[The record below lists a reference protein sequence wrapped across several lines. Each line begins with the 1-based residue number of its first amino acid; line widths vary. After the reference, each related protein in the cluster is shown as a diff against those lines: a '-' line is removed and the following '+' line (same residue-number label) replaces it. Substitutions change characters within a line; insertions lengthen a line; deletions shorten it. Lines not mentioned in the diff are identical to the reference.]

1 MEKRASGGRDGAL
14 SETLRAASDKAKR
27 EFAKSAEGVGKLC
40 ACVKYELERSFDVWD
55 IDALAALTATIVDF
69 ADFDAVDVD
78 GVRETLVDA
87 FERCVER
94 LALMRNDFSSM
105 VKQENDMI
113 LDLVWMINQ
122 LVKGLDAKSKA
133 EWSPMVHHAVEMVL
147 IEKLPTLLRREAL
160 LCLKTLAMGCV
171 DTSTTLKNI
180 LCPKNNAGK
189 RVRRGDSSSKL
200 AALADVFL
208 RCGDFDAQKQIAE
221 ILYRLVK
228 AELLD
233 LDLAAS
239 IFTHVSSQFKDLLQI
254 QNTKQMFKSLRT
266 LVRHFNTAQ
275 GSIASVQS
283 FEAESLSLE
292 GLKIKDKWVNF
303 GSDMMTVHVCLD
315 EEDESVV
322 EPVDILYSNIRA
334 FSMPES
340 NVVHVGI
347 REKPLGLAAD
357 DPFSLTNDEWMQIEF
372 QKHSVPALLEQVF
385 RICKRSE
392 VVEVFLENN
401 SDLMPTKKKS
411 VGILDLDLDSET
423 ESMEASPPK
432 PVKKSSVSKA
442 KAKKQ
447 LKPKPAIRKRPKA
460 ATVLTESDTST
471 ELDVAAATK
480 SLSRAPGVKQ
490 QTRQLPKRKA
500 KQDGLNKL
508 NEQLNE
514 ALEDLV
520 EEDEASESLP
530 DDDDDDEVP
539 PSSLDA
545 EKAPVVSSQ
554 ETAEDNWTVDD
565 IPALMKMIKAKHTS
579 KKQRE
584 DLQRVVA
591 DLKRR
596 RSAAPSKSVFKTPAA
611 SIQAPKTNMKMTRA
625 PIKVMDTFLGGS
637 KRTGDGFWDSA
648 KDRNKARSENLPSS
662 KRASALNFDD
672 LDKDDY
678 YDEDENMGDLSPLSN
693 FLNDSN
699 TSPLLKSDDKS
710 KSKKKTSKVRAAKT
724 PAVATDDMA
733 SFQQMMHS
741 LAERNRR
748 IARERITALIN
759 DFKQETESATRKLIN
774 HIERDLEAASAAAAR
789 RVAERRAQ
797 AIALRDRLSVLNT
810 DYKSSLRA
818 LCDDYNALK
827 RARDEDVQQS
837 VAALAEIERLRS
849 SDADALLRRVDAKRR
864 RVATECQSAHKS
876 VHSNDGV
883 KSMLLELAR
892 SM

>member
-1 MEKRASGGRDGAL
+1 MEKCARGGRDGDAL
-14 SETLRAASDKAKR
+14 SQMLRTASDKAKR

-40 ACVKYELERSFDVWD
+40 ACVSNELERSFDAWD

-69 ADFDAVDVD
+69 ADFDAVDAE
-78 GVRETLVDA
+78 GVRETLIDA

-94 LALMRNDFSSM
+94 LACMRNDFSSM
-105 VKQENDMI
+105 MKQENDMI

-133 EWSPMVHHAVEMVL
+133 EWSPVVHHAVEMVL

-200 AALADVFL
+200 AALANVFL

-357 DPFSLTNDEWMQIEF
+357 DPFSLTNDKWIQIEF

-392 VVEVFLENN
+392 IVEVFLENN

-432 PVKKSSVSKA
+432 PVKKSSVSNA

-447 LKPKPAIRKRPKA
+447 LKPQPAIRKRPKA

-471 ELDVAAATK
+471 ELHVAAATK
-480 SLSRAPGVKQ
+480 SISRAPGVKQ

-514 ALEDLV
+514 ALADLV
-520 EEDEASESLP
+520 EEDEASESL
-530 DDDDDDEVP
+530 DDDEVP
-539 PSSLDA
+539 PSSLD
-545 EKAPVVSSQ
+545 EKAPVASSQ

-565 IPALMKMIKAKHTS
+565 IPTLMKMIKAKHTS

-591 DLKRR
+591 DLKR

-625 PIKVMDTFLGGS
+625 PMKMMDTSLGS

-648 KDRNKARSENLPSS
+648 KDHDKARSENLPAS

-672 LDKDDY
+672 IDKDDY
-678 YDEDENMGDLSPLSN
+678 YDDDDEDENMGDLSPLSN

-699 TSPLLKSDDKS
+699 TSPLLKSDEKS

-818 LCDDYNALK
+818 LCEDYNALK

>member
-1 MEKRASGGRDGAL
+1 VEKRARGGRDGASL
-14 SETLRAASDKAKR
+14 RETLLAASDKAKR

-40 ACVKYELERSFDVWD
+40 ECVMYELERSFDAWD
-55 IDALAALTATIVDF
+55 IDALAALTATIVDY
-69 ADFDAVDVD
+69 ADFDAVDA
-78 GVRETLVDA
+78 GSVRETLVNA

-94 LALMRNDFSSM
+94 VASMKNDFSGM

-122 LVKGLDAKSKA
+122 LVKGLDAKRKA
-133 EWSPMVHHAVEMVL
+133 EWSPMVYHAVEMVL
-147 IEKLPTLLRREAL
+147 IEKLPPILRREAL
-160 LCLKTLAMGCV
+160 LCLKTLAMGCA
-171 DTSTTLKNI
+171 DTSMTLKNI
-180 LCPKNNAGK
+180 LCPKNTAGK
-189 RVRRGDSSSKL
+189 RIRRGDSSSKL
-200 AALADVFL
+200 AALAELFL

-340 NVVHVGI
+340 NAVHVGI
-347 REKPLGLAAD
+347 REKPLGLAPD
-357 DPFSLTNDEWMQIEF
+357 DPFSLTNDGWIQIKF
-372 QKHSVPALLEQVF
+372 QKHSGPALLEQVF

-392 VVEVFLENN
+392 VVELFLENN

-411 VGILDLDLDSET
+411 VGILDLDLTSET
-423 ESMEASPPK
+423 ESMEASLPK
-432 PVKKSSVSKA
+432 PLKKPSVSNA

-471 ELDVAAATK
+471 ELHVAATK
-480 SLSRAPGVKQ
+480 SLSRAPLK

-500 KQDGLNKL
+500 KQEGLNKL

-530 DDDDDDEVP
+530 DDDEVP
-539 PSSLDA
+539 PSSLD
-545 EKAPVVSSQ
+545 EKDPVVSSQ
-554 ETAEDNWTVDD
+554 ETAEDNWTIDD

-591 DLKRR
+591 DLRR

-611 SIQAPKTNMKMTRA
+611 SIQAPKTNMKTKRA
-625 PIKVMDTFLGGS
+625 PIKAMDTFLAS
-637 KRTGDGFWDSA
+637 NRSRDRFWDSA
-648 KDRNKARSENLPSS
+648 KDHQKARSENLPTS
-662 KRASALNFDD
+662 KRASALNLDD
-672 LDKDDY
+672 IDKDDY
-678 YDEDENMGDLSPLSN
+678 YDDDDEDENMGELSPLSN

-699 TSPLLKSDDKS
+699 TSPLLKSDKS
-710 KSKKKTSKVRAAKT
+710 KSKKKASKILTAKT
-724 PAVATDDMA
+724 PAVATNDMA

-748 IARERITALIN
+748 IALERITALIN

-810 DYKSSLRA
+810 DYKSSLRV
-818 LCDDYNALK
+818 LCEDYSALK
-827 RARDEDVQQS
+827 RAREEDVQQS
-837 VAALAEIERLRS
+837 VVALDEIERLRS

>member
-1 MEKRASGGRDGAL
+1 VEKRARGGGDGAL

-40 ACVKYELERSFDVWD
+40 ACVKYELERSFDAWD

-69 ADFDAVDVD
+69 ADFDAVDVE

-113 LDLVWMINQ
+113 LDLIWMINQ
-122 LVKGLDAKSKA
+122 LVKGLDANSKA

-171 DTSTTLKNI
+171 DTSTALKNI

-340 NVVHVGI
+340 NVMHIGI

-357 DPFSLTNDEWMQIEF
+357 DPFSLTNDGWIQIEF

-392 VVEVFLENN
+392 IVEVFLENN

-432 PVKKSSVSKA
+432 PVKKSSVSNT

-447 LKPKPAIRKRPKA
+447 LKPKPVIRKRPEA

-471 ELDVAAATK
+471 ELHVAATTK
-480 SLSRAPGVKQ
+480 SLSRAPGVK

-530 DDDDDDEVP
+530 DDDEVP
-539 PSSLDA
+539 PSSLD

-596 RSAAPSKSVFKTPAA
+596 SAAPSKSVFKTPAA

-625 PIKVMDTFLGGS
+625 PMKMMDTFLGS

-648 KDRNKARSENLPSS
+648 KDHDKARSENLPAS
-662 KRASALNFDD
+662 KRTSALNFDD
-672 LDKDDY
+672 IDKDDY
-678 YDEDENMGDLSPLSN
+678 YDDDDEDANMGDLSPLSN

-699 TSPLLKSDDKS
+699 TSPLLKSDNKS
-710 KSKKKTSKVRAAKT
+710 KSKQQTSKVRAAKT

-759 DFKQETESATRKLIN
+759 HFKQETESATRKLIN

-818 LCDDYNALK
+818 LCEDYNALK
-827 RARDEDVQQS
+827 RAREEDVQQS

-864 RVATECQSAHKS
+864 RVATECRSAHKS